1 VATEPLTSLMEAFS
15 QVADPRD
22 PRGVRHPFTGLLALV
37 FLALLSRVSEFA
49 AIRRWALR
57 HWDVLREPLGFDREQ
72 PPCDT
77 TLERAMAR
85 FSLAEFQA
93 AFSGWLQGVLSGQ
106 TQLVAAVDGKTTKQG
121 HDASGHPVAMLNVF
135 AQDLKLALG
144 SWPLAGDKTTEPE
157 VLKAHL
163 AELFDK
169 HPALSLLTGDA
180 LYCQRNLAEIIVES
194 NHDYLFQLKANQP
207 DMLEAARNCF
217 ATADQ
222 RTPHAEVRKKRGA
235 PPTRVVFGST
245 WITPDG
251 SEIAWALPVA
261 ECSFASNDDGET
273 VAEMLAKRRATS
285 SPVSRQ
291 SEPHPSNC

>member
-1 VATEPLTSLMEAFS
+1 MATEPLASLLEAFS
-15 QVADPRD
+15 RINDPRD

-37 FLALLSRVSEFA
+37 FLALLARVSEFA

-77 TLERAMAR
+77 TLERALAR

-93 AFSGWLQGVLSGQ
+93 VFSDWLQGILSDQ
-106 TQLVAAVDGKTTKQG
+106 TELVVAVDGKTAKQG
-121 HDASGHPVAMLNVF
+121 HDGGHPIAMLNVF
-135 AQDLKLALG
+135 AQDVKLALG
-144 SWPLAGDKTTEPE
+144 SWPLTGDKTTEPE

-180 LYCQRNLAEIIVES
+180 LYCQRNLAEIIVDS
-194 NHDYLFQLKANQP
+194 KHDYLFQLKANQP
-207 DMLEAARNCF
+207 DMLEATRSSF
-217 ATADQ
+217 AAAEQ
-222 RTPHAEVRKKRGA
+222 RPPDAEVRKKRGA
-235 PPTRVVFGST
+235 PPTCVVFGST
-245 WITPDG
+245 WRTPDG
-251 SEIAWALPVA
+251 SEITWALPVA
-261 ECSFASNDDGET
+261 ACSSASSDDGET

-285 SPVSRQ
+285 SPASRPTA
-291 SEPHPSNC
+291 SRRNNC